1 MNPSEIE
8 HRLRA
13 APQPR
18 PPTGL
23 RERLIAQ
30 IRTPARGSIRRNA
43 TGGGWR
49 RWWPALAP
57 AAVSAACALVLTL
70 HHLEMNDLKDTIQ
83 ALTNAGI
90 PAAQVPAVAVGDSTP
105 APVTQDA
112 GQDDLARLRETASQ
126 LRAEIA
132 RLEQLQEEN
141 NGLRAQLAA
150 PSPGTFTAE
159 EQAAMDK
166 ARERAQSINC
176 VNNLKQIGLAV
187 RTWGLDNGD
196 VYSPDFLSMSNE
208 LSTPRILVC
217 PGDTN
222 RPVAADW
229 ASFTSANCSYEY
241 LAPNGSPADPTR
253 VLARCPIHGN
263 IGLCDGSVQQ
273 RVAKDHPEW
282 LVQRDGKLYLETS
295 DNPRA
300 VRQAK

>member
-57 AAVSAACALVLTL
+57 AAVSAACAIVLTL

-83 ALTNAGI
+83 ALTNAGN
-90 PAAQVPAVAVGDSTP
+90 PAPPVPAVAVGDSTP
-105 APVTQDA
+105 APVAQDT

>member
-83 ALTNAGI
+83 ALTNAGN
-90 PAAQVPAVAVGDSTP
+90 PAAQVPAAAVGDSTP
-105 APVTQDA
+105 APVAQDA

-159 EQAAMDK
+159 EQAAMDT

-176 VNNLKQIGLAV
+176 VNNLKQIGLAARV
-187 RTWGLDNGD
+187 WGLDNGD

>member
-1 MNPSEIE
+1 
-8 HRLRA
+8 
-13 APQPR
+13 
-18 PPTGL
+18 
-23 RERLIAQ
+23 LIAQ

-57 AAVSAACALVLTL
+57 AAVSAACAIVLTL

-159 EQAAMDK
+159 EQAAMDT

-176 VNNLKQIGLAV
+176 VNNLKQIGLAARV
-187 RTWGLDNGD
+187 WGLDNRD